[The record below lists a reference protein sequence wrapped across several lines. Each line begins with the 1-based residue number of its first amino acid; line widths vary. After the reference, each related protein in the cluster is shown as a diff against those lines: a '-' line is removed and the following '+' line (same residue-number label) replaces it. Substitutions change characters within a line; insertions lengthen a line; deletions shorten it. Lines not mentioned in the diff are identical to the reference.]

1 MTNIRE
7 FYSSLST
14 RVVSLWQTAEDLSLT
29 FRQNI
34 NLVNDIISNCEVS
47 LLGAKQN
54 KFQFLSIENETIVN
68 ILTFVSIDS

>member
-14 RVVSLWQTAEDLSLT
+14 RVVNLWQTAEDLSIN

-34 NLVNDIISNCEVS
+34 NLVTDIIANCEVS
-47 LLGAKQN
+47 CYNGQLEK
-54 KFQFLSIENETIVN
+54 
-68 ILTFVSIDS
+68 

>member
-54 KFQFLSIENETIVN
+54 NFQFLSMENETIVN